1 MVFPSFLL
9 DTLSQCLH
17 STPTSSQYL
26 EDTSEKG
33 LVHMLMA
40 LGHANQ
46 GSCCSQSWDVVAG
59 DSCQGS
65 HTEDWSSGR
74 KSGGD
79 CLEPRS
85 WCRDLCCGFFFS
97 SDTKAGKFGFGGFMP
112 FGFSGVLSG
121 AATCF
126 YAFVGFDC
134 IATTGTPAHLWPSFA
149 PIGHCLP
156 SCAHVLIAELSH
168 RSTK

>member
-1 MVFPSFLL
+1 M
-9 DTLSQCLH
+9 QI
-17 STPTSSQYL
+17 
-26 EDTSEKG
+26 KG
-33 LVHMLMA
+33 PVAHRVGMWWLVTAVRAHILRIGA
-40 LGHANQ
+40 VGVSRVVTVWNHGA
-46 GSCCSQSWDVVAG
+46 GVVICVVA
-59 DSCQGS
+59 
-65 HTEDWSSGR
+65 
-74 KSGGD
+74 
-79 CLEPRS
+79 
-85 WCRDLCCGFFFS
+85 FFFS
-97 SDTKAGKFGFGGFMP
+97 SGTKAGKFGFGGFMP